1 MGGIIGEATDM
12 SIVRK
17 SAFFA
22 ATAMSM
28 AYAMPA
34 MAQDSQ
40 DGAEDTG
47 MGNDIVVTAR
57 RVEERLQDVPISITV
72 LDETK
77 LANNNIT
84 SAKDI
89 ATYTPGLTTN
99 NRFGSDNTTWTIRGF
114 AQEQRTTA
122 TVGTFFADVVA
133 PRGSGATQG
142 GDGAGPGYL
151 FDLSNVQVLK
161 GPQGTLQGRN
171 STGGAVMI
179 VPKKPTDRFEGFL
192 EGSGGNYDMYRFQ
205 GAINVPIADTVRLRV
220 GFDHQ
225 KRDGYLQNAGLVGFG
240 PHGDAGGST
249 NYWAARASLVV
260 DITPDIENY
269 TIASW
274 SESKSTGVTPK
285 LTQFICREPYS
296 GITGVSTTNNCGDL
310 GQTVTGLLTPSG
322 AIALSQMNY
331 ERSVCGDNFW
341 CVTNGVHDARSETR
355 TWQVINALSWQLTDA
370 IKLKNIVSY
379 AEFQGDQSL
388 DLFGL
393 VLPVNGATTIGQAG
407 NSLQLRQNLAQTRA
421 LPGGNGGTN
430 AQSSFVYELQLQGQG
445 DRFDWQGGFYLETSR
460 PLRAS
465 GTMAGTQTPCGDF
478 NGTLAVGAIVVD
490 PFTQCLLGQTG
501 SSLGRIGYSQ
511 TRTDFLDRALYFQGI
526 YDLTDKIKAT
536 GGFRYTWDKM
546 RSVFN
551 VAQLR
556 FLNSVTTASAFN
568 GVAQTIPGVLNSNP
582 IFAGGS
588 GFCSNDVA
596 FGRVGTATNSYFP
609 AAEVANRCLQEI
621 SKSTAAPTWLL
632 GLDYKPSN
640 DVLVYAKYSRG
651 YRQGGVTPFGLD
663 QAQVYDKEKVD
674 TFEIGAKTS
683 WRGAIPGYFNA
694 SAYHNSFRDQQ
705 LQIGIQ
711 CNPSTLCPQTT
722 AIINAGKSRMQGFEV
737 EAGITPFRGFRLE
750 ASYAYLNTR
759 LQAITDVAAFVLARN
774 PIFTTPP
781 ADLRPLPVGTAIP
794 NAQPH
799 KLVLSASYTLPTSA
813 SIGKITIG
821 GTFVYSSKY
830 RTVSD
835 PAVFDKT
842 LLGANGLTC
851 LAGLTVNS
859 PNTLACNAAKPL
871 AYASEYGILPGSKV
885 INANINWENVAGMP
899 IDAAFFV
906 TNVTN
911 AKTYLHVNVQ
921 SSAGFLSSIIGEPR
935 MYGLRLKYKFGS

>member
-1 MGGIIGEATDM
+1 MNIY
-12 SIVRK
+12 RK
-17 SAFFA
+17 SVLFA
-22 ATAMSM
+22 ATALS
-28 AYAMPA
+28 AGFGGPA
-34 MAQDSQ
+34 LAQDQ
-40 DGAEDTG
+40 AEDSG
-47 MGNDIVVTAR
+47 LGNDIVVTAR
-57 RVEERLQDVPISITV
+57 RTEEKLQDVPISITV
-72 LDETK
+72 LNEAK

-179 VPKKPTDRFEGFL
+179 VPKKPTDKFEGFL
-192 EGSGGNYDMYRFQ
+192 EGSGGSYDMYRFQ
-205 GAINVPIADTVRLRV
+205 GAMNVPIGDTVRLRV

-225 KRDGYLQNAGLVGFG
+225 KRDGYLQNAGLIGFG

-249 NYWAARASLVV
+249 DYWAARASLVV

-269 TIASW
+269 TIANW
-274 SESKSTGVTPK
+274 SESKSTGVIPK

-296 GITGVSTTNNCGDL
+296 GITGVSTTNTCGDL
-310 GQTVTGLLTPSG
+310 GQTVTGLLTTSG
-322 AIALSQMNY
+322 AIALSQINY
-331 ERSVCGDNFW
+331 EKSVCGNNFW
-341 CVTNGVHDARSETR
+341 CVTNGVHDSRSETR
-355 TWQVINALSWQLTDA
+355 TWQVINALSWQLNDSL
-370 IKLKNIVSY
+370 KLKNIVSY
-379 AEFQGDQSL
+379 AQFRGDQSL

-393 VLPVNGATTIGQAG
+393 VLPVNGATSIGQAA
-407 NSLQLRQNLAQTRA
+407 NSFQLRQNLAQTRA
-421 LPGGNGGTN
+421 LPGTGGTN
-430 AQSSFVYELQLQGQG
+430 AQSSLVVEMQLQGTG
-445 DRFDWQGGFYLETSR
+445 DRFNWQGGLYLESNN

-465 GTMAGTQTPCGDF
+465 GTAAGTQTPCGDF
-478 NGTLAVGAIVVD
+478 TGTLAVGAIGID
-490 PFTQCLLGQTG
+490 PNTQCLLGQSG
-501 SSLGRIGYSQ
+501 SSLGRVGYSS
-511 TRTDFLDRALYFQGI
+511 TRTEFRDKAIYFQGI
-526 YDLTDKIKAT
+526 YDLTDKIKFT
-536 GGFRYTWDKM
+536 GGFRYTWDSM

-551 VAQLR
+551 VLQLR
-556 FLNSVTTASAFN
+556 YLNSVTTASAFN
-568 GVAQTIPGVLNSNP
+568 GVPQTIPGVLNPDTRFS
-582 IFAGGS
+582 AGA
-588 GFCSNDVA
+588 GFCSNDIA
-596 FGRVGTATNSYFP
+596 FGRVGTATNPYFP
-609 AAEVANRCLQEI
+609 AAEAATRCLQDI
-621 SKSTAAPTWLL
+621 TKKTSAPTWLL
-632 GLDYKPSN
+632 GLDFKPTS
-640 DVLVYAKYSRG
+640 DMLVYAKYSRG

-663 QAQVYDKEKVD
+663 QVQVYDKEKVD

-683 WRGAIPGYFNA
+683 WRGSIPGYFNA
-694 SAYHNSFRDQQ
+694 SAYYNAFRDQQ

-722 AIINAGKSRMQGFEV
+722 AIINAGKSRMQGFEI
-737 EAGITPFRGFRLE
+737 EAGVTPFTGFKLE
-750 ASYAYLNTR
+750 ASYAYLNTK
-759 LQAITDVAAFVLARN
+759 LQEITDVASFVVARN

-781 ADLRPLPVGTAIP
+781 ADLRPLPVGEVIP

-799 KLVLSASYTLPTSA
+799 KLVLSASYTLPTDE
-813 SIGKITIG
+813 SIGKITVG

-842 LLGANGLTC
+842 LLGANGQNC

-871 AYASEYGILPGSKV
+871 AYASDYGVLPGSKV
-885 INANINWENVAGMP
+885 INANINWESVGGMP
-899 IDAAFFV
+899 IDAAFFI
-906 TNVTN
+906 TNLTN

-921 SSAGFLSSIIGEPR
+921 STAGFLSSIIGEPR
-935 MYGLRLKYKFGS
+935 MYGLRLKYRFGN